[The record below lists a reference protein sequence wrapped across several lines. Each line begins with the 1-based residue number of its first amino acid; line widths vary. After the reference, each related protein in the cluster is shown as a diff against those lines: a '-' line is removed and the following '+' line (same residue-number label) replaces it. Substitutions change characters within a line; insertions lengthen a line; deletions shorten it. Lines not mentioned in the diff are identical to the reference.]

1 MYFIQGISYA
11 EFRMTGN
18 LNMHSRILLT
28 TTVEKLW
35 EDLTAL
41 DVSLTLQFF
50 FIPVSFICEGLIL
63 IVAFKYKITC

>member
-50 FIPVSFICEGLIL
+50 LFLYPSFVRGSSLL
-63 IVAFKYKITC
+63 